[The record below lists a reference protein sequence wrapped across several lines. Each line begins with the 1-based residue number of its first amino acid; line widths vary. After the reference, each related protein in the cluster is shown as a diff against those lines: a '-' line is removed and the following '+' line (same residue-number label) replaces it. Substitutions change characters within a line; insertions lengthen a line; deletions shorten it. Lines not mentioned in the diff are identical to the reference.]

1 MSMPKSPAKA
11 RRLAKK
17 RQRKQKVK
25 KRRHQRRDES
35 PDAVFP
41 APTRWPGSP
50 LKMSE
55 VLNDFLEPYL
65 DEVNS
70 TAQVRVLISIAVFA
84 WNIALFDDADKR
96 ASSIEEAVER
106 AVPAGQGPR
115 AEGIFRGF
123 LASLIERKR
132 RHFAHVARPICNFHI
147 EERDDGGWYL
157 EVVSLL
163 EPQSS

>member
-25 KRRHQRRDES
+25 KQRNRRGDRS
-35 PDAVFP
+35 PDVVLPDPKLLF
-41 APTRWPGSP
+41 RSP

-55 VLNDFLEPYL
+55 VLNDFIEPYL

-147 EERDDGGWYL
+147 EEQDDGGWYL

-163 EPQSS
+163 EPQSP